1 MKNIFIVI
9 AGGIIL
15 LSACGKV
22 TNDVVE
28 IELACT
34 INTFEAPVH
43 AISKSVGNSG
53 RLYFGLENGSI
64 VKMEGDKR
72 HVYSGGDKRII
83 YDIWEHNKDSLFI
96 GTRDGGLKLITLKND
111 SCVKSEDFNIES
123 KDLNY
128 SVYSIAEDSINR
140 ILYFGTSNGLFKM
153 DLKNNPGLVMLER
166 VELGDKKQDGIH
178 KVLFRDS
185 TLYVAGD
192 PGLFISKSPSRFFNP
207 IKGVRVNNV
216 ILDNDTIYALTQN
229 SIVKI
234 DNPYQTNDSVYKT
247 IASGEFY
254 SYSKTPDNEEWL
266 LSGRNVFLKKKGITY
281 KHKLPSGIT
290 PSSKQVGL
298 MDNDFYYIAYRELLL
313 AFPLRQNTQG
323 LASSVIAV
331 SDRTGGDDR
340 IYFITSDFKLHK
352 YRFDNTSKDKYNSE
366 PMGQLKGL
374 NVHDEIVK
382 FIHTGSNVFFL
393 ATKKNLYKIK
403 GNTAECIVDFN
414 KMDNDNDF
422 SALYFSPDEQKLYI
436 GTRRYLGSIAC
447 GSGRKVPSEYTIE
460 SIADMDTTD
469 LYVVDISGRDDGI
482 YVATLNKGLFQKTG
496 KQGKFEK
503 IWHSEKYGSTYGLA
517 ITGKEDLLLNTSEG
531 IIYNDDIKTLSF
543 LDKADIKAIY
553 RVHED
558 NSSDGIFILYYHG
571 IHYQGLTHSLIEKRV
586 SPFPLF
592 SDIAFSKACIAV
604 KGESCVL
611 GSRLGLFLFDQSAL
625 SPITIQEEKDY
636 TTLYIFIMGLLL
648 LIGGA
653 VIYCFYIKKKKQQYR
668 SNKLIEYMDEVNA
681 LKSQVSLLVK
691 KEDREALLM
700 KFDDLIGKLLLRKQ
714 GEYISGIFVREMKE
728 NVNELRTE
736 FFKKA
741 LTLNEYIE
749 MSLEEVAQRIEIM
762 KNLPKIEK
770 EEQEN
775 LLEEIIEY
783 QKRISVDA
791 EYKTIKHINSLKQ
804 KLLILERDL
813 ADNMVSCRN
822 RMDGMTTADIEK
834 GLAEVEQRIKN
845 IMSLPKI
852 RTNELEKSLKKII
865 EDKDKIRT
873 DIEYQTTTQIDKLK
887 EKLLK
892 LENGLADCIAPY
904 SQTFYEQYAAV
915 GHEEKIKSLK
925 EKVDG
930 RQSSRMVKKGCD
942 DFVNA
947 YSQLRKLSFMQK
959 KRSDIRFYAAVLY
972 FIPDIKASTICA
984 SLGLQGKQ
992 KINNIQ
998 KFKNCARKC
1007 IEELYK
1013 QEPVMREDK
1022 IIGLLY
1028 SRLGGDKKSDDT
1040 SSLSNNA
1047 PKSDND

>member
-1 MKNIFIVI
+1 MM
-9 AGGIIL
+9 
-15 LSACGKV
+15 
-22 TNDVVE
+22 E

-34 INTFEAPVH
+34 VNTFDAPIH
-43 AISKSVGNSG
+43 AISKPSGNSG
-53 RLYFGLENGSI
+53 RLYVGLENGCI
-64 VKMEGDKR
+64 VKLEGDKR
-72 HVYSGGDKRII
+72 VVYSGGGKRII

-111 SCVKSEDFNIES
+111 SCVKSEDFSIES

-153 DLKNNPGLVMLER
+153 SLKNNPGLLMLER
-166 VELGDKKQDGIH
+166 IELGNKKQDGIH

-185 TLYVAGD
+185 TLFVAGD

-207 IKGVRVNNV
+207 IKDVRVNNV

-234 DNPYQTNDSVYKT
+234 ENPYQTNDSAYKT

-254 SYSKTPDNEEWL
+254 SYSKTPANEEWL

-298 MDNDFYYIAYRELLL
+298 LDNDFYYIAYRELLL

-331 SDRTGGDDR
+331 SDRTGGEDR

-352 YRFDNTSKDKYNSE
+352 YRFNNTSKDKYNSE
-366 PMGQLKGL
+366 PMGQIRGL

-382 FIHTGSNVFFL
+382 FIHTGNNVFFL
-393 ATKKNLYKIK
+393 ASKKNLYKIK

-422 SALYFSPDEQKLYI
+422 RALYFSPDEQKLYI

-447 GSGRKVPSEYTIE
+447 GSGRKAPSEYTIE

-543 LDKADIKAIY
+543 LDIANIKAIY

-611 GSRLGLFLFDQSAL
+611 GSRFGLFLFDQSAL

-636 TTLYIFIMGLLL
+636 TTLYIFITAILL
-648 LIGGA
+648 LIGGIL
-653 VIYCFYIKKKKQQYR
+653 IYIYYIKKKIQQYR
-668 SNKLIEYMDEVNA
+668 SNKLIEYMDEMRIA
-681 LKSQVSLLVK
+681 GIK
-691 KEDREALLM
+691 K
-700 KFDDLIGKLLLRKQ
+700 
-714 GEYISGIFVREMKE
+714 
-728 NVNELRTE
+728 
-736 FFKKA
+736 
-741 LTLNEYIE
+741 
-749 MSLEEVAQRIEIM
+749 
-762 KNLPKIEK
+762 
-770 EEQEN
+770 
-775 LLEEIIEY
+775 
-783 QKRISVDA
+783 
-791 EYKTIKHINSLKQ
+791 
-804 KLLILERDL
+804 DL
-813 ADNMVSCRN
+813 AE
-822 RMDGMTTADIEK
+822 I
-834 GLAEVEQRIKN
+834 EQRIKN

-887 EKLLK
+887 EKLLN

-904 SQTFYEQYAAV
+904 SQVFYEQYAAS
-915 GHEEKIKSLK
+915 GHEKKIESLK

-930 RQSSRMVKKGCD
+930 NQKTWMIKKECD
-942 DFVNA
+942 DFVDA

-959 KRSDIRFYAAVLY
+959 KRNDTRFYVAVLY
-972 FIPDIKASTICA
+972 FIPDIEVKTIRE
-984 SLGLQGKQ
+984 SLGLDEQ
-992 KINNIQ
+992 KDNAIH
-998 KFKNCARKC
+998 KFKYIAREC
-1007 IEELYK
+1007 IEEMYK
-1013 QEPVMREDK
+1013 KEPIMREDK
-1022 IIGLLY
+1022 VIGLLY
-1028 SRLGGDKKSDDT
+1028 SRLTKGKKSDDT
-1040 SSLSNNA
+1040 SSLSNDA
-1047 PKSDND
+1047 PQSDNDK